1 MFGWGEEKPPPIRR
15 IEMVVNTA
23 SGSVGPGAPKEAEAL
38 LAELGIEGK
47 IHVPEG
53 GDVIGAVKAAF
64 DAKPDLVAI
73 LAGDGTARAAAQMA
87 GPHGQLLATLP
98 GGTMNML
105 PHALYGLRDWKT
117 ALKDSLEHGV
127 IRHVGGGEINGQ
139 TFYVAAILGSPA
151 LFAEAREAV
160 RGGDLVLAFKRVQRA
175 MRRVLRGRLRYTFER
190 GRHGRAEA
198 ITLLCPLVSSAL
210 SDDERALEAATL
222 DVRTALDVFRL
233 AYTATIRDW
242 REDPAVSVGLLK
254 HGTVKAYGQIP
265 AILDGEP
272 VEFED
277 IAHIRYHPS
286 AFRALAPAPDPKPAA
301 DTPVAAAAS

>member
-1 MFGWGEEKPPPIRR
+1 LFGWGEDKAPPIKR

-23 SGSVGPGAPKEAEAL
+23 SGSVGAGAPNEAEAL

-47 IHVPEG
+47 IHVPEA

-64 DAKPDLVAI
+64 EAKPDLVAI
-73 LAGDGTARAAAQMA
+73 LAGDGTARAAAGMA
-87 GPHGQLLATLP
+87 GPHGQLIATLP

-117 ALKDSLEHGV
+117 ALKDSVENGV
-127 IRHVGGGEINGQ
+127 VRHVGGGEINGQ

-151 LFAEAREAV
+151 LFAEAREAI
-160 RGGDLVLAFKRVQRA
+160 RGGDLVLAVKRVQRA
-175 MRRVLRGRLRYTFER
+175 MRRVLRGRLRYAFEK
-190 GRHGRAEA
+190 GRQGRAEA
-198 ITLLCPLVSSAL
+198 ITFLCPLISTAI

-222 DVRTALDVFRL
+222 DVRTAADVFRL
-233 AYTATIRDW
+233 AYTSVVRDW
-242 REDPAVSVGLLK
+242 RDDPAVSVGLCRK
-254 HGTVKAYGQIP
+254 GAVRAYGQIP

-277 IAHIRYHPS
+277 IAHIRYHPR
-286 AFRALAPAPDPKPAA
+286 AFRALVPAGQQPEPPTPAE
-301 DTPVAAAAS
+301 VAGV